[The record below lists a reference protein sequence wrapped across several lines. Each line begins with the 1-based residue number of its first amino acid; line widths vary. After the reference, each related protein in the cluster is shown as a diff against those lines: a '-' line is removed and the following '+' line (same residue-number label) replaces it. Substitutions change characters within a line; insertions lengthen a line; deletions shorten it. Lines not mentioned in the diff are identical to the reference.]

1 MAKTPFILSRI
12 TFFVTKASLLAK
24 VRVVLRIETASEE
37 GCMSDDR
44 ITRREIIKKAA
55 YIAPLILTVKANF
68 AFASAGSGDYY
79 TDRTDK
85 DNQENRDKLGYQNNF
100 QGLTNKTKY

>member
-1 MAKTPFILSRI
+1 
-12 TFFVTKASLLAK
+12 
-24 VRVVLRIETASEE
+24 
-37 GCMSDDR
+37 MSDER

-79 TDRTDK
+79 TDNKNK
-85 DNQENRDKLGYQNNF
+85 DNQENKKQDYQNNF
-100 QGLTNKTKY
+100 QSLTNKTKY

>member
-1 MAKTPFILSRI
+1 
-12 TFFVTKASLLAK
+12 
-24 VRVVLRIETASEE
+24 
-37 GCMSDDR
+37 MSDER

-79 TDRTDK
+79 TDRKDK
-85 DNQENRDKLGYQNNF
+85 DTQENNKQDYQNNF